1 MDFTEGDI
9 IVYKNGKYIVA
20 SQMHRPLNHKLA
32 HSLLKTGRLKKRV
45 EIKGGVIY
53 TYSQP

>member
-20 SQMHRPLNHKLA
+20 SQMHRPLSRKLG